1 MRQQMNE
8 EANIEL
14 SNNVI
19 SLWEENDKSKY
30 TELIKEL
37 EGSDD
42 LVTFLCRYQKD
53 RWTAE
58 SIDYIEI
65 TENPDQLHI
74 SYTINFF
81 SGCKDLDKEDEDHIV
96 LNYKINLESCEIE
109 ITGEPVPEERSTLDE
124 F

>member
-1 MRQQMNE
+1 MSQQINE
-8 EANIEL
+8 VANIEL

-19 SLWEENDKSKY
+19 SLWKENDKSKY

-37 EGSDD
+37 EGSDE

-53 RWTAE
+53 RWTAG

-65 TENPDQLHI
+65 TESPDQLHI
-74 SYTINFF
+74 SYTINLF
-81 SGCKDLDKEDEDHIV
+81 SGCKDLDKEDDDHII

-109 ITGEPVPEERSTLDE
+109 ITGEPVPEERSTSDE